1 MSSKRGTRPDQE
13 LDAATEGLKEFQ
25 HATVRTVVD
34 ALYEQGRPR
43 FLVAD
48 EVGLGKTKIARAVVT
63 ETIRRLWSRDDVD
76 RIDIVYICSN
86 SQIARQNIED
96 LRVIGTAAR
105 SVDRITM
112 LPSALADLAK
122 APVNVVAFSPHTS
135 LKFGQAGG
143 RVGERAML
151 LHLLSHQKAA
161 GSMMSRSGAK
171 RIFELYAKKSF
182 DGEYAWA
189 RRVHVPDHVAVAYR
203 KILERDSLLEKLDY
217 YSDGRRYFDTTELGT
232 FVGRLRRALAEAC
245 IQLLTPDLIILDE
258 FQRFT
263 EIMHGHGEDAELAR
277 LLFEQPTA
285 KVLLL
290 SATPYKMLTNA
301 HDDESHFEGF
311 EKTIGFLLG
320 PGQEHQSER
329 LRAALGEMRQGV
341 LGHRDPTRLAQAK
354 TRAESILRSVM
365 VRTERLAVAR
375 EHDGMLDTGTKSIC
389 PVTKADVDAFIA
401 TDRVTQVLDRV
412 PSIVEYWKSA
422 PYLLNF
428 MDEYKIKSEVK
439 AAWASGDAKVV
450 KALDGKHMLDW
461 PTLSRY
467 GAMDPRNGRARWLI
481 DDLQRHNAFD
491 RLWLPPALPQTEL
504 RGAYADTVGFTKRL
518 IFSGWGVV
526 PKAIAGLVSYEFERR
541 HHGAN
546 ANYRQ
551 PHVSR
556 LTLPAFSESTS
567 ERYTTLALL
576 LPCLK
581 LAELGDPLRVARVR
595 GLGLPVPMDQLRE
608 HVSADIE
615 AELRPLLEGAP
626 TSGRPLNIWYPA
638 ALASLDPGLLDLR
651 PEAFFGEAPEGR
663 GLADHLDGLR
673 AAMGEPTGWGPAPTD
688 LIERL
693 TDLAIAGPS
702 VLAARGLT
710 RLRSRFQSGFDDV
723 TVRAGAAAIGWG
735 FRSFFD
741 TATCHALITSASP
754 NGDYWTQI
762 LRHSLDGSLGSV
774 VDEWFHLVPDQ
785 CRLGPSSEG
794 VLGKIVGAIVRV
806 LRLQDGRVSAD
817 FFSVSTPGAEPEREY
832 IRTHFAM
839 RFGQAQGQ
847 TADGEN
853 PVDVRNAF
861 NSPFRP
867 FVLASTSVGQEGLDF
882 HHYAHA
888 IVHWNLPHN
897 PVDLEQREG
906 RVHRYKNHAVRKN
919 IAAAH
924 GAAVDVVESDDPWTR
939 LFELADDGAG
949 DMRPWWVFTGDAA
962 IERLVPTLPL
972 SAEVARLQEL
982 VRATSLY
989 RMTLGQPRQ
998 SELLEVLDG
1007 LSPVEQQ
1014 RVRDAISINLAPPA
1028 N

>member
-1 MSSKRGTRPDQE
+1 MSKRGPRPDQE
-13 LDAATEGLKEFQ
+13 LAAATAGLKEFQ

-34 ALYEQGRPR
+34 ALYVQDRPR

-63 ETIRRLWSRDDVD
+63 ETIRRLWNRADVD

-86 SQIARQNIED
+86 GQIARQNIED
-96 LRVIGTAAR
+96 LRVVGTAAR

-112 LPSALADLAK
+112 LPSALADLAEV
-122 APVNVVAFSPHTS
+122 PVNVVAFSPHTS

-151 LHLLSHQKAA
+151 LHLLSHPKAA
-161 GSMMSRSGAK
+161 GSMMSRAGAK

-182 DGEYAWA
+182 AGACAWA
-189 RRVHVPDHVAVAYR
+189 RSVQIPPHVAAAYR
-203 KILERDSLLEKLDY
+203 TILVRDGLLERLEH
-217 YSDGRRYFDTTELGT
+217 YSDGRRHFDTTELGT

-277 LLFEQPTA
+277 LLFEQPTT

-301 HDDESHFEGF
+301 NDDESHFEGF
-311 EKTIGFLLG
+311 EKTVSFLLG
-320 PGQEHQSER
+320 PGQEHQVEG
-329 LRAALGEMRQGV
+329 LRAALGEMRQGI
-341 LGHRDPTRLAQAK
+341 LGHRDPTRIARAK
-354 TRAESILRSVM
+354 SEAESLLRSVM

-375 EHDGMLDTGTKSIC
+375 EHDGMLDTSTRAVC
-389 PVTKADVDAFIA
+389 PVTEVDVHAFVA
-401 TDRVTQVLDRV
+401 TDRITQVLHRV
-412 PSIVEYWKSA
+412 PSIIEYWKSA

-439 AAWASGDAKVV
+439 VAWATGDPRVV
-450 KALDGKHMLDW
+450 EALDGEHMLDW
-461 PTLSRY
+461 PTLSQY
-467 GAMDPRNGRARWLI
+467 GAVDARNGRARWLI
-481 DDLQRHNAFD
+481 DDLHRHNAFD

-504 RGAYADTVGFTKRL
+504 GGAYADAAGFTKRL

-526 PKAIAGLVSYEFERR
+526 PKAVAGLVSYEFERR
-541 HHGAN
+541 NHGAN
-546 ANYRQ
+546 ASYRQ

-556 LTLPAFSESTS
+556 LTLPAFSDSTS

-581 LAELGDPLRVARVR
+581 LAELGDPLRVAREH
-595 GLGLPVPMDQLRE
+595 GLSLPVPLDHLRE
-608 HVSADIE
+608 HVAAQIE
-615 AELRPLLEGAP
+615 AELRPLLDRAP
-626 TSGRPLNIWYPA
+626 TSGRPLNIWYA
-638 ALASLDPGLLDLR
+638 ASLAYLDPGLLDLR
-651 PEAFFGEAPEGR
+651 PAVFSGEAPEAR

-673 AAMGEPTGWGPAPTD
+673 AAMADPTGWGPAPAD
-688 LIERL
+688 LIDRL
-693 TDLAIAGPS
+693 TDLALAGPA

-710 RLRSRFQSGFDDV
+710 RLRGRFQGGFDEYD
-723 TVRAGAAAIGWG
+723 VRAGAAAIGWG

-741 TATCHALITSASP
+741 TATSHALITNASP
-754 NGDYWTQI
+754 PGDYWTQI
-762 LRHSLDGSLGSV
+762 LRHCLDGGLGSV

-785 CRLGPSSEG
+785 CRLGPTSED
-794 VLGKIVGAIVRV
+794 VLPKLVAAIVRV
-806 LRLQDGRVSAD
+806 LRLEDGRVSAD
-817 FFSVSTPGAEPEREY
+817 FFEAGEPGAEPRREY

-919 IAAAH
+919 IAAKH
-924 GAAVDVVESDDPWTR
+924 GTGPDVVESDDPWTR
-939 LFELADDGAG
+939 LSSSPTTAPATCAPGGCSPAPQRSSGSCRRCPSAPRSAG
-949 DMRPWWVFTGDAA
+949 FR
-962 IERLVPTLPL
+962 
-972 SAEVARLQEL
+972 
-982 VRATSLY
+982 
-989 RMTLGQPRQ
+989 
-998 SELLEVLDG
+998 
-1007 LSPVEQQ
+1007 
-1014 RVRDAISINLAPPA
+1014 IS
-1028 N
+1028 

>member
-1 MSSKRGTRPDQE
+1 MSKRGPRPDQE
-13 LDAATEGLKEFQ
+13 LAAATAGLKEFQ

-34 ALYEQGRPR
+34 ALYGQNKPR

-63 ETIRRLWSRDDVD
+63 ETIRRLWNREDVD

-86 SQIARQNIED
+86 GQIARQNIED

-112 LPSALADLAK
+112 LPSALADLANV
-122 APVNVVAFSPHTS
+122 PVNVVAFSPHTS

-151 LHLLSHQKAA
+151 LHLLSHPKAA
-161 GSMMSRSGAK
+161 GSMMSRAGAK
-171 RIFELYAKKSF
+171 RIFELHAKKSF

-189 RRVHVPDHVAVAYR
+189 RRIQIPPDVAAAYR
-203 KILERDSLLEKLDY
+203 KILVRDGLLAKLEY
-217 YSDGRRYFDTTELGT
+217 YSDGRRHFDTTDLGT

-277 LLFEQPTA
+277 LLFEQPTT

-301 HDDESHFEGF
+301 NDDESHFEGF
-311 EKTIGFLLG
+311 EKTVSFLLG
-320 PGQEHQSER
+320 PGQEHQVEG
-329 LRAALGEMRQGV
+329 LRAALGEMRQGI

-354 TRAESILRSVM
+354 STAESLLRSVM

-375 EHDGMLDTGTKSIC
+375 EHDGMLDTSTSAAC
-389 PVTKADVDAFIA
+389 PVTKADVHAFVA
-401 TDRVTQVLDRV
+401 TDRITQVLDRV

-439 AAWASGDAKVV
+439 AAWATGDAKVV
-450 KALDGKHMLDW
+450 EALDGEHMLDW
-461 PTLSRY
+461 PTLSQY
-467 GAMDPRNGRARWLI
+467 GAVDARNGRARWLI
-481 DDLQRHNAFD
+481 DDLHRHNAFN

-504 RGAYADTVGFTKRL
+504 RGAYADSGGFTKRL

-526 PKAIAGLVSYEFERR
+526 PKAVAGLVSYEFERR
-541 HHGAN
+541 NHGAN
-546 ANYRQ
+546 ASYRQ
-551 PHVSR
+551 SHVSR
-556 LTLPAFSESTS
+556 LTLPAFSDSTS
-567 ERYTTLALL
+567 ERYTTLAIL

-581 LAELGDPLRVARVR
+581 LAELGDPLRVARDQ
-595 GLGLPVPMDQLRE
+595 GLVLPVPLDQLRE
-608 HVSADIE
+608 LVAAEIE
-615 AELRPLLEGAP
+615 AELRPLLERAP
-626 TSGRPLNIWYPA
+626 ASGRPLNIWYAA
-638 ALASLDPGLLDLR
+638 ALAYLDPGLLDLR
-651 PEAFFGEAPEGR
+651 PAAFFGEAPEGR

-673 AAMGEPTGWGPAPTD
+673 AAMDDPTGWGPAPAD

-693 TDLAIAGPS
+693 TDLALAGPT
-702 VLAARGLT
+702 VLAARGLA
-710 RLRSRFQSGFDDV
+710 RLRDRFQGGFDDDA
-723 TVRAGAAAIGWG
+723 VRAGAASIGWG

-741 TATCHALITSASP
+741 TATSHALITNASP
-754 NGDYWTQI
+754 RADYWTQI
-762 LRHSLDGSLGSV
+762 LSHCLYGGLGSV

-785 CRLGPSSEG
+785 CRLGPTSED
-794 VLGKIVGAIVRV
+794 VLPKLVAAIVRV
-806 LRLQDGRVSAD
+806 LRLEDGRVSAD
-817 FFSVSTPGAEPEREY
+817 FFDAGEPGTEPQREY

-919 IAAAH
+919 IAAKH
-924 GAAVDVVESDDPWTR
+924 GTAPDVVESNDPWTR
-939 LFELADDGAG
+939 LFDLADDGAG

-962 IERLVPTLPL
+962 IQRLVPTLPL
-972 SAEVARLQEL
+972 SAEVGRLQEL
-982 VRATSLY
+982 VKATSLY

-998 SELLEVLDG
+998 SELLEVLAG
-1007 LSPVEQQ
+1007 LSPAEQQ
-1014 RVRDAISINLAPPA
+1014 QVRDAISIDLAPLA
-1028 N
+1028 R

>member
-1 MSSKRGTRPDQE
+1 MSERGPLPAQE
-13 LDAATEGLKEFQ
+13 LAAATAELKDFQ
-25 HATVRTVVD
+25 RATVRAVVD
-34 ALYEQGRPR
+34 ALYTKRRPR

-48 EVGLGKTKIARAVVT
+48 EVGLGKTKIARAVVA
-63 ETIRRLWSRDDVD
+63 ETIRRLWNRKDVD

-86 SQIARQNIED
+86 GQIARQNIED
-96 LRVIGTAAR
+96 LRVVGTAAR

-112 LPSALADLAK
+112 LPSALADLAGV
-122 APVNVVAFSPHTS
+122 PVNVVAFSPHTS

-151 LHLLSHQKAA
+151 LHLLSHPRAA
-161 GSMMSRSGAK
+161 GSMMARAGAK

-182 DGEYAWA
+182 DSEYAWA
-189 RRVHVPDHVAVAYR
+189 RRVQIPSHVAAAYR
-203 KILERDSLLEKLDY
+203 TILVRDGLLEKLDH
-217 YSDGRRYFDTTELGT
+217 YSDGRRHFDTTELGT
-232 FVGRLRRALAEAC
+232 FVGELRRALAEAC
-245 IQLLTPDLIILDE
+245 IQLLSPDLIILDE

-263 EIMHGHGEDAELAR
+263 EILHGQGEDAELAR
-277 LLFEQPTA
+277 LLFEQPNT

-290 SATPYKMLTNA
+290 SATPYRMLTDANA
-301 HDDESHFEGF
+301 KDHESHFKDF
-311 EKTIGFLLG
+311 ENTVFFLLG
-320 PGQEHQSER
+320 PGHKQR
-329 LRAALGEMRQGV
+329 IDGLRAALGEMRQGI

-354 TRAESILRSVM
+354 NTAESLLRSVM

-375 EHDGMLDTGTKSIC
+375 EHDGMLDTSIRAAC
-389 PVTKADVDAFIA
+389 PVTKADVHAFVA
-401 TDRVTQVLDRV
+401 TDRITQALGQG

-422 PYLLNF
+422 PYLFNF
-428 MDEYKIKSEVK
+428 MDEYKIKSEVS
-439 AAWASGDAKVV
+439 AAWAIGDPQVV
-450 KALDGKHMLDW
+450 EALDGEHMLDW
-461 PTLSRY
+461 PTLSQY
-467 GAMDPRNGRARWLI
+467 GPVNARNGRGRWLI
-481 DDLQRHNAFD
+481 DDLHRHNAFD

-504 RGAYADTVGFTKRL
+504 RGAYADASGFTKRL
-518 IFSGWGVV
+518 IFSGWRVV
-526 PKAIAGLVSYEFERR
+526 PKAVAGLVSYEFERCN
-541 HHGAN
+541 HAAN
-546 ANYRQ
+546 ATYRQ
-551 PHVSR
+551 AQVSR
-556 LTLPAFSESTS
+556 LALPAFSDSTS

-581 LAELGDPLRVARVR
+581 LVELGDPLRVARGQ
-595 GLGLPVPMDQLRE
+595 GLTLPVPMDQLRE
-608 HVSADIE
+608 HVSAEIE
-615 AELRPLLEGAP
+615 AELRPLLDRAP
-626 TSGRPLNIWYPA
+626 TSGRSLNIWYAA
-638 ALASLDPGLLDLR
+638 ALAHLDRGLLDLR
-651 PEAFFGEAPEGR
+651 PQAFFLDAPEGR

-673 AAMGEPTGWGPAPTD
+673 AALADPTGWGPVPAD

-693 TDLAIAGPS
+693 TDLALAGPA
-702 VLAARGLT
+702 VVAARGLG
-710 RLRSRFQSGFDDV
+710 RLRGRFQGGFDPDA
-723 TVRAGAAAIGWG
+723 VRASAAAIGWG

-741 TATCHALITSASP
+741 TATSQALITGSSP
-754 NGDYWTQI
+754 QGDYWQQI
-762 LRHSLDGSLGSV
+762 LRHCLDGGLGSV

-785 CRLGPSSEG
+785 CRLGPTSEG
-794 VLGKIVGAIVRV
+794 VLSKLVAAIVRV

-817 FFSVSTPGAEPEREY
+817 FFHVGEPGAAPEREY
-832 IRTHFAM
+832 LRTHFAM

-919 IAAAH
+919 IAAKH
-924 GAAVDVVESDDPWTR
+924 GSGADVVASDDPWTR

-962 IERLVPTLPL
+962 IQRLVPTLPL
-972 SAEVARLQEL
+972 SSEVGRLQDL

-998 SELLEVLDG
+998 SELLEVLAG
-1007 LSPVEQQ
+1007 LSPSEQQ
-1014 RVRDAISINLAPPA
+1014 VLRDAISIDLSP
-1028 N
+1028 